1 MKRAFVALGLLLVL
15 CYGLFEARRLL
26 AGPQLIIDT
35 PINGSATTSP
45 IVTVTGRVANIS
57 FLTINGKTASANE
70 QGEFVYRYSPPP
82 GYTAL
87 TARASD
93 RFGRQVEQRIA
104 FNLLTYCP
112 VTLI

>member
-1 MKRAFVALGLLLVL
+1 MKRAAIALGLLLIV

-26 AGPQLIIDT
+26 AGPQLVIDT

-45 IVTVTGRVANIS
+45 IVTVTGRVQNIS
-57 FLTINGKTASANE
+57 FLTINDKPFFADE
-70 QGEFVYRYSPPP
+70 QGQFVYRYSPPM

-93 RFGRQVEQRIA
+93 RFGRQVEQTIA